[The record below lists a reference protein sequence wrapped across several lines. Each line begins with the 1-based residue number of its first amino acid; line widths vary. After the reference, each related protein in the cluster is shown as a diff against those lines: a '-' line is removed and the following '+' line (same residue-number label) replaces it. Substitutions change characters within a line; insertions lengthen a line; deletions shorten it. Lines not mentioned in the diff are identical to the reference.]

1 VPPEP
6 RVGWMQ
12 GAAAIAAFLFRVS
25 RVVRDGPTADPVP
38 RMDTWWALGTPRGA
52 DA

>member
-1 VPPEP
+1 
-6 RVGWMQ
+6 MQ

>member
-1 VPPEP
+1 VPPKP

-12 GAAAIAAFLFRVS
+12 GAAGIAAFLFRVS
-25 RVVRDGPTADPVP
+25 ARRAGRPTADPVP
-38 RMDTWWALGTPRGA
+38 RMDTWRALGTPRGA